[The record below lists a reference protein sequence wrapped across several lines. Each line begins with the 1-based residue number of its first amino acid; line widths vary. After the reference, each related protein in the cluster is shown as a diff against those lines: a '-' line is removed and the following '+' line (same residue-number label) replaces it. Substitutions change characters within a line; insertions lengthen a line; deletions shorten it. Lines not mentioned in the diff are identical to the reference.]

1 MGFLGALRMVVGTFL
16 RHGTRGVWGVQW
28 KGDRYEGKR
37 VARMLYKWVFVLDL
51 MVPNLVW
58 YMFSLLRGFASTDTL

>member
-1 MGFLGALRMVVGTFL
+1 MAQ
-16 RHGTRGVWGVQW
+16 GVYGGVQW